1 MPGSSMSLRRCA
13 YAIDAHVSSAESTS
27 AALVQRIGADA
38 IGTAGY
44 SPTTPWIGRTEPQ
57 LLQLGHCQ

>member
-1 MPGSSMSLRRCA
+1 MSRRRFA
-13 YAIDAHVSSAESTS
+13 YAIEAHVRSAEITS
-27 AALVQRIGADA
+27 AALAQRIGADA
-38 IGTAGY
+38 LGTAGY

>member
-1 MPGSSMSLRRCA
+1 MTNA
-13 YAIDAHVSSAESTS
+13 ANIAAIQNDQDQASRSTS
-27 AALVQRIGADA
+27 R
-38 IGTAGY
+38 Y